1 MSGFVKA
8 ECGLVDKVQNKYI
21 AFTVHYRKKHKDDP
35 RFALVSVCEQAK
47 IMGRAWQKLSDEAKA
62 RYGKRSACG
71 KKVKTCPAPS
81 GDGEDDLL
89 ALIVNSIK
97 SSKGD
102 KAAAMKAFKTCC
114 RLQLTKIQLK
124 RVSDLFVVIHD
135 VVYCK
140 NRRDDSCDESSDC
153 TTDSCDSSDDSDGS
167 DSDCYESRRKRSN
180 CNSRSRIDDIK
191 RFNGSRG

>member
-8 ECGLVDKVQNKYI
+8 ESGLVVNKVQNKYI
-21 AFTVHYRKKHKDDP
+21 AFTMQYRKKHKDDP
-35 RFALVSVCEQAK
+35 RFALVSVCEQAR
-47 IMGRAWQKLSDEAKA
+47 IMGRAWQNLSDDQKA

-71 KKVKTCPAPS
+71 QKGKTCPQPS

-89 ALIVNSIK
+89 ALLVNSIK

-102 KAAAMKAFKTCC
+102 KAAAMKSFTACC
-114 RLQLTKIQLK
+114 RLTLTKIQLK

-135 VVYCK
+135 VVHCK
-140 NRRDDSCDESSDC
+140 KRRDDSCDESSDC
-153 TTDSCDSSDDSDGS
+153 TTDSCDSSDYSDGS

-180 CNSRSRIDDIK
+180 CNSRSRKEDLT
-191 RFNGSRG
+191 RYNGR